1 MSGRRRSKVQGAG
14 ARRTYS
20 DRTLKLLWGRAAGR
34 CAMPECRMEVFAEAT
49 DYDPIVVIG
58 EMAHV
63 AGASDIGPRADTALG
78 EKERNDYE
86 NLILLCRNCHG
97 RIDKQPRSN
106 PTAYLLAL
114 KQDHEA
120 WIRAQLPERGR
131 SSTGWKVVSLVGD
144 HPVDLATADA
154 ALTPDFMNGEPMRIR
169 VPTDAQDW
177 QAVDREIATAAHAL
191 MTGDDVF
198 DQRIA
203 VFPLAPVSACLSLG
217 YHLTSR
223 PNVRLFQHHR
233 DDRTW
238 AWPRMAPP
246 VHDITVTGLG
256 NGNAGC
262 RVATFLFHLSAVITD
277 AVVAELVE
285 PAEQRVDFRV
295 ESPSTSWLRHPDQI
309 RSVAAAA
316 RQAFEQAA
324 HDLPGCTLWRVL
336 FAGPA
341 PIAVAIGQQI
351 NPTMYPEVQLYEYR
365 HKATPRYRPSIVLGG

>member
-1 MSGRRRSKVQGAG
+1 MSGRRRANGQGTG

-63 AGASDIGPRADTALG
+63 AGASDIGPRADKSLR

-97 RIDKQPRSN
+97 RIDKQSRSN
-106 PTAYLLAL
+106 PTAYLLVL

-120 WIRAQLPERGR
+120 WVRAQLPERGR
-131 SSTGWKVVSLVGD
+131 SSTGWKAVSLFGD

-154 ALTPDFMNGEPMRIR
+154 ALSPGFMNGDPTGIR
-169 VPTDAQDW
+169 VPTDTHDW
-177 QAVDREIATAAHAL
+177 QDVDRDIAAAARSL
-191 MTGDDVF
+191 MMGDDVF

-238 AWPRMAPP
+238 VWPRIAMPDQ
-246 VHDITVTGLG
+246 DITVTGLG
-256 NGNAGC
+256 NSDVEC
-262 RVATFLFHLSAVITD
+262 RVVTFLFHLSAVITD
-277 AVVAELVE
+277 AVVAELAE
-285 PAEQRVDFRV
+285 PVGRRIDVRV
-295 ESPSTSWLRHPDQI
+295 EVPSTSWLSHPDQI
-309 RSVAAAA
+309 RWVATAT
-316 RQAFEQAA
+316 RKAFEQAV
-324 HDLPGCTLWRVL
+324 HDLPRCALWRVL
-336 FAGPA
+336 YAGPA
-341 PIAVAIGQQI
+341 TIGVAIGQQI
-351 NPTMYPEVQLYEYR
+351 NPTMYPSVQLYEYR
-365 HKATPRYRPSIVLGG
+365 HKETPRYRPSIMLGG

>member
-1 MSGRRRSKVQGAG
+1 MSERRRAKGQGAG
-14 ARRTYS
+14 ARRSYS

-34 CAMPECRMEVFAEAT
+34 CAMPECRMEVFVDAT

-63 AGASDIGPRADTALG
+63 VGASDIGPRADTGLS

-97 RIDKQPRSN
+97 RIDKQSRSN
-106 PTAYLLAL
+106 PTAYLLIL

-154 ALTPDFMNGEPMRIR
+154 ALSPDFMNGEPTSIR
-169 VPTDAQDW
+169 VPTDTQDW
-177 QAVDREIATAAHAL
+177 QAVDHDIAAAARSL

-238 AWPRMAPP
+238 AWPHMAMPA
-246 VHDITVTGLG
+246 HDITVTGLG
-256 NGNAGC
+256 NSDAEC

-277 AVVAELVE
+277 AVVAEPAE
-285 PAEQRVDFRV
+285 PAGRRIDVRV
-295 ESPSTSWLRHPDQI
+295 EAPSTSWLHHPDQI
-309 RSVAAAA
+309 KWVAAAS
-316 RQAFEQAA
+316 REAFEQAMRDFPA
-324 HDLPGCTLWRVL
+324 CELWRVL
-336 FAGPA
+336 YAGPA
-341 PIAVAIGQQI
+341 PIGVAIGQQI
-351 NPTMYPEVQLYEYR
+351 NPTMYPPVQLYEYR
-365 HKATPRYRPSIVLGG
+365 HKEMPRYRPSIMLGG

>member
-1 MSGRRRSKVQGAG
+1 MSGRRRANGQGIG

-20 DRTLKLLWGRAAGR
+20 DHTLKLLWGRAAGR

-63 AGASDIGPRADTALG
+63 AGASDIGPRAASGFT

-106 PTAYLLAL
+106 PTTYLLTL
-114 KQDHEA
+114 KQSHEV
-120 WIRAQLPERGR
+120 WVRAQLPERGR
-131 SSTGWKVVSLVGD
+131 SRTGWKAVSLVGD

-154 ALTPDFMNGEPMRIR
+154 ALSPDFVNGALMQIR
-169 VPTDAQDW
+169 VPSETADW
-177 QAVDREIATAAHAL
+177 QAMDRNIASAARSL
-191 MTGDDVF
+191 MAEDDVF

-233 DDRTW
+233 DDRSW
-238 AWPRMAPP
+238 AWPRQVPP
-246 VHDITVTGLG
+246 THDITVTGLG
-256 NGNAGC
+256 NSDPGC
-262 RVATFLFHLSAVITD
+262 QVVTFLFHLSAVITD
-277 AVVAELVE
+277 AVVDELAEPVGR
-285 PAEQRVDFRV
+285 RVDVRV
-295 ESPSTSWLRHPDQI
+295 ESPSTSWLRNADQI
-309 RSVAAAA
+309 KWIAAAT
-316 RQAFEQAA
+316 REAFEQTMRDFPA
-324 HDLPGCTLWRVL
+324 CRLWRLVY
-336 FAGPA
+336 ASPA
-341 PIAVAIGQQI
+341 PVGVASGQQI
-351 NPTMYPEVQLYEYR
+351 NPTMYPPVQLYEYR
-365 HKATPRYRPSIVLGG
+365 HKETPRYRPSVLLGS